1 MLEVEQYFKNNA
13 PTKKENVRCMED
25 KLLIKINEDKR
36 QQEIKGTKTCYMY
49 IKVLIIFTYSVLKH
63 KVGEKEFK

>member
-1 MLEVEQYFKNNA
+1 MLEVGQYFKNNA
-13 PTKKENVRCMED
+13 PTKKENVRCM
-25 KLLIKINEDKR
+25 IKINEDKR
-36 QQEIKGTKTCYMY
+36 QQEIKGTKTCNMY